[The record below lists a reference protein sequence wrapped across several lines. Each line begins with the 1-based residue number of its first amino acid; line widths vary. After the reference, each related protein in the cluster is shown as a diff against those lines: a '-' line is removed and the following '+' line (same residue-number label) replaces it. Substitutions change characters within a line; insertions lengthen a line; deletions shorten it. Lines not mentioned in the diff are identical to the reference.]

1 MGNTGSRRITD
12 DPFPIDEG
20 TSRDLDKLSMAA
32 IRILSTPDIYDLNNL
47 ARPGVCGDYA
57 VFLRDTIAKRLLPF
71 VADISGGK
79 TVDIVYQNPRKA
91 MDRPELRK
99 EVCMQLAT
107 TMVRTMAVVVA
118 ALSSI
123 QIARPSREYAASIQ
137 RGGALSEVIDWLA
150 TKGYI
155 APISGVDLT
164 GQQIE
169 MIGRGPSKIKYYLK
183 FHATVDGMYPASLTA
198 TGGEPPMPPGGLKIT
213 FAKPVQVPGTDRTF
227 LPIRISDNA
236 GIPWMVGILF
246 ENIFQSLAPQTIPS
260 AITGGYNPYNLWEA
274 LFRKTQ
280 GYAGELHEPRAKINE
295 ANEVF
300 NAFKRSRQP
309 QPLLAALSRF
319 LTENVP
325 GYIAG
330 YAAPPP
336 PYGYPAA
343 AAGII
348 PGQVGPYGYQP
359 YPAAYPAAPGP
370 LRPAAIPLRPAGF
383 DTTTAQY
390 DIPTAAA
397 KSITDSLKLF
407 KDALPKQSSPAA
419 VRVYTMA
426 SKINPDRTVQLGVCR
441 DPYWTETNL
450 NKVYPWAT
458 LQFLSVE
465 SWESLKDR
473 TITKFYPEWRSF
485 VADLTALYSG
495 GVDRPKI
502 TRLSESVFLDQLK
515 FSDLERMTLCA
526 NPETQR
532 VSRPELIQASI
543 ERIQNLYRTQVKVVW
558 EILNSLI
565 VVIVDPEKKTEVVR
579 LHPNV
584 VSGSSQRYVDNIAA
598 KTRDLLAKFYLAVE
612 REYLAVLSEITRQVK
627 T

>member
-99 EVCMQLAT
+99 EVCTQLAT

-169 MIGRGPSKIKYYLK
+169 MIGRGLSKIKYYLK

-246 ENIFQSLAPQTIPS
+246 ENIFQSLSPPTTPA
-260 AITGGYNPYNLWEA
+260 AMAGGYNPYNLWEA

-359 YPAAYPAAPGP
+359 YPAAYPVPGP

-458 LQFLSVE
+458 LQFLSVD

-473 TITKFYPEWRSF
+473 TTTKFYPEWRSF
-485 VADLTALYSG
+485 VSDLTALYSG
-495 GVDRPKI
+495 GADRPKI

-543 ERIQNLYRTQVKVVW
+543 ERIQNLYKAQVKAVW

-598 KTRDLLAKFYLAVE
+598 KTRELLAKFYLAVE